1 MDIWTIISL
10 CSAIYLI
17 WYYSKRWRIKK
28 AIKAEEKRSLSV
40 EQQKKK
46 EEEDKEKEIA
56 RKKSLLGI
64 TGESQIELEK
74 ICSWEENSDGS
85 KTLRYTPPFD
95 CSAYFTK
102 SASSYLINGD
112 NNVTIDI
119 VLNGLGRCTYTF
131 DLGVVEV
138 QRSHLLVKNDI
149 VAKFTPGIE
158 AVQKRREKEELKK
171 ADMRKK
177 AEEREKAEIAK
188 KVKEKQ
194 RKRELEKI
202 VTQELID
209 RGELFGDQPQRPPIP
224 REIVDAVYRR
234 DGGRCVYCGSTEN
247 LQLDHIIPFSKG
259 GATTLEN
266 LQLLC
271 QPCNLKKSN
280 HIG

>member
-17 WYYSKRWRIKK
+17 WYYNKRRKIKK
-28 AIKAEEKRSLSV
+28 AIKEEEKVLLSVAQQKEREEEEKRKAIV
-40 EQQKKK
+40 RKK
-46 EEEDKEKEIA
+46 E
-56 RKKSLLGI
+56 LLGV
-64 TGESQIELEK
+64 TEDSQIQLEM
-74 ICSWEENSDGS
+74 ICSWEDNSDGS

-95 CSAYFTK
+95 CSAYFSK
-102 SASSYLINGD
+102 SANSYLTND
-112 NNVTIDI
+112 ENNVTIYI
-119 VLNGLGRCTYTF
+119 VLNGLGRCSYTF
-131 DLGVVEV
+131 DVGVVEANS
-138 QRSHLLVKNDI
+138 SHLLVKNDI
-149 VAKFTPGIE
+149 VAKFTPGRE
-158 AVQKRREKEELKK
+158 AMQKKREAEELKR
-171 ADMRKK
+171 AEMRKM

-209 RGELFGDQPQRPPIP
+209 RGELFGDQPKRPPIP